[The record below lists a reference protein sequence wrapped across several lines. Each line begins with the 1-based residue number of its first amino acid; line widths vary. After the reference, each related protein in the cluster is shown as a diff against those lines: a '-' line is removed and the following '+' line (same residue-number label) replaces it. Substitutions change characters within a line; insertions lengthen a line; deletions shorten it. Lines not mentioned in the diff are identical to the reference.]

1 MRTEKDIGSK
11 NPETWAVSGFSYAIF
26 QSEIQKISFPKN
38 DLWGGLELNAWAFRG
53 RFCDLFHRVCPFF
66 VFLIV
71 KCLCLGRLRIK
82 CMRNLLFY
90 FVLPPPTNISKG
102 EMYHAAF

>member
-38 DLWGGLELNAWAFRG
+38 DLWGGLELKHIAN
-53 RFCDLFHRVCPFF
+53 
-66 VFLIV
+66 
-71 KCLCLGRLRIK
+71 IK
-82 CMRNLLFY
+82 IF
-90 FVLPPPTNISKG
+90 
-102 EMYHAAF
+102 